1 VQRASSAAEGLS
13 SGSGQTGRM
22 AVVDSEVTADVN
34 PLAGLEGC
42 SAGARAELQAAM
54 KAALSLAVEVLKIGV
69 KSI

>member
-1 VQRASSAAEGLS
+1 
-13 SGSGQTGRM
+13 M